1 MLDLSK
7 QKNEEKY
14 KQFEKVFDKK
24 IEEQINLKSDTLHL
38 SENIKFMKY
47 TTIYLQLT
55 HPLNKSSKIWVPE
68 TYLAPNFT
76 YTNWKLKQTF
86 PTNLQTSNLKTSKTW
101 LLFKLNYPLSHQAN
115 LIILISHTPT
125 NWNWSFSKPLKNQHM
140 DHSSANTF
148 PNDSIRWHSN

>member
-38 SENIKFMKY
+38 SENIKFMKD

-55 HPLNKSSKIWVPE
+55 HPLNKSSKI
-68 TYLAPNFT
+68 
-76 YTNWKLKQTF
+76 
-86 PTNLQTSNLKTSKTW
+86 
-101 LLFKLNYPLSHQAN
+101 
-115 LIILISHTPT
+115 
-125 NWNWSFSKPLKNQHM
+125 
-140 DHSSANTF
+140 
-148 PNDSIRWHSN
+148 